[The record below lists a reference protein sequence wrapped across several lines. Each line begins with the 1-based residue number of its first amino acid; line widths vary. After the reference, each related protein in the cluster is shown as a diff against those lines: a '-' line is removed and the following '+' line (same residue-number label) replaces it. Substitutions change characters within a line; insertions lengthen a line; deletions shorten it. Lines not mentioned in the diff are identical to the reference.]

1 MNAPRYT
8 LVSPSASTLLLLLLV
23 AAFCLAG
30 CGGLLNSGPAPTRLL
45 LKPALPPHT
54 TGRPVNKQLVVA
66 APTSG
71 NIPAG
76 DGITVVFR
84 NREIRML
91 ADARWTAEAPLLIQR
106 SLVDALEATGGLRGV
121 GDDTEGL
128 QADVR
133 LLTDIREFG
142 LRWGEDDTPP
152 VGVFAAVFRLLDL
165 RNGRISASLHVEA
178 TTPAAGKNNTDL
190 AVACETA
197 LSKGLAQ
204 CAAWVLARS
213 FNPHPASPGAV
224 HE

>member
-1 MNAPRYT
+1 
-8 LVSPSASTLLLLLLV
+8 LTLLLLLLV
-23 AAFCLAG
+23 PAFCLAG
-30 CGGLLNSGPAPTRLL
+30 CGSLLNSGPAPARLL
-45 LKPALPPHT
+45 LKPTLPPRT
-54 TGRPVNKQLVVA
+54 AARPVNKQLVVA

-71 NIPAG
+71 NIPSG
-76 DGITVVFR
+76 DGISVVFR

-91 ADARWTAEAPLLIQR
+91 AAVRWTAEAPLLIQR
-106 SLVDALEATGGLRGV
+106 GLVDALDATGGLRGV

-165 RNGRISASLHVEA
+165 RNGRISGSLHVEA
-178 TTPAAGKNNTDL
+178 TAQASGKNNTDL
-190 AVACETA
+190 AAACETA

-204 CAAWVLARS
+204 CAAWVLA
-213 FNPHPASPGAV
+213 GI
-224 HE
+224 

>member
-1 MNAPRYT
+1 MNAPRNA
-8 LVSPSASTLLLLLLV
+8 LVSPSALTLLLLLV
-23 AAFCLAG
+23 PAFCLAG
-30 CGGLLNSGPAPTRLL
+30 CGSLLNSGPAPTRLL

-54 TGRPVNKQLVVA
+54 TARPINKQLVVA
-66 APTSG
+66 TPTSG

-76 DGITVVFR
+76 DGIAVVLR

-91 ADARWTAEAPLLIQR
+91 AAARWTAEASLLIQR

-165 RNGRISASLHVEA
+165 RNGRISGSLHVEA
-178 TTPAAGKNNTDL
+178 TAPAAGKNNTDL

-204 CAAWVLARS
+204 CAAWVLAR
-213 FNPHPASPGAV
+213 
-224 HE
+224 

>member
-1 MNAPRYT
+1 MNAHRKAP
-8 LVSPSASTLLLLLLV
+8 VSSSALSPLIFLLIP
-23 AAFCLAG
+23 AFCLAG
-30 CGGLLNSGPAPTRLL
+30 CGSLLNSGPAPTRLL
-45 LKPALPPHT
+45 LKPTLPHHT
-54 TGRPVNKQLVVA
+54 PGRTVNKQLVAA

-91 ADARWTAEAPLLIQR
+91 AAARWTSEVPLLIQR

-121 GDDTEGL
+121 GDDTMGL

-142 LRWGEDDTPP
+142 LRWGEDDALP

-165 RNGRISASLHVEA
+165 RTGRISESLHVE
-178 TTPAAGKNNTDL
+178 TTAPAAGKSNTDL
-190 AVACETA
+190 ALACEAA
-197 LSKGLAQ
+197 LGKGLAQ
-204 CAAWVLARS
+204 CAAWVLA
-213 FNPHPASPGAV
+213 GL
-224 HE
+224 